1 MQLHGGTVLPRIPVK
16 GVVVVDSESKAGKEL
31 INSWK
36 WKERPDRHFVNHD
49 FVMKC
54 VEEKRMLPLVNFSL
68 GSDIVKNGLGQP
80 TKALSPFLC

>member
-1 MQLHGGTVLPRIPVK
+1 MQLHGGTVIPRIPVK

-36 WKERPDRHFVNHD
+36 WKVRPDRHFVNHD

-54 VEEKRMLPLVNFSL
+54 VEEKRMLPLVIFSL
-68 GSDIVKNGLGQP
+68 GTDIVKNGLGRP
-80 TKALSPFLC
+80 TKPLSPFLC